1 MDDVTDKYRFA
12 RKLESMDIP
21 HPVTYSAN
29 EIKYIDD
36 YPVIVKPKCAGGGVF
51 NRKVESFDE
60 LESVIDDLLKTYPL
74 WTLDD
79 LIIQKFEEGIPASVS
94 VVSTGDSAYAIAINE
109 QLIGEPWL
117 TDTEFAYCGNITPFE
132 TLYQDEMYKI
142 SKQLMLEYD
151 LKGSNGVDFIITE
164 NGPVV
169 LEINPRLQGSLDSV
183 ELATDMNL
191 FDAHVKSFSGIFPEI
206 TDVKQFAARA
216 VVYSQNDVLINK
228 QILNGLI
235 GQNTV
240 DIPDVGHYIG
250 IDEPLTSVVHKG
262 HSRRDVMEKLRTSA
276 EKIRCL
282 TNGKGKEENKT
293 LPNLNTKLKS

>member
-1 MDDVTDKYRFA
+1 MNEVTDKYRFA

-29 EIKYIDD
+29 DIKNIDD
-36 YPVIVKPKCAGGGVF
+36 YPVIVKPKRAGGGMF
-51 NRKVESFDE
+51 NRKAESFDE
-60 LESVIDDLLKTYPL
+60 LESVIDELLKTYPL

-79 LIIQKFEEGIPASVS
+79 LIIQKFEKGIPASVS
-94 VVSTGDSAYAIAINE
+94 MVSTGDNAYAIAINE

-142 SKQLMLEYD
+142 SKQLMLELG

-164 NGPVV
+164 DGPIV
-169 LEINPRLQGSLDSV
+169 LEINPRLQGSLDTV
-183 ELATDMNL
+183 EIATDMNL
-191 FDAHVKSFSGIFPEI
+191 FDTHVKSFSGILPET

-240 DIPDVGHYIG
+240 DIPDVGHHIG
-250 IDEPLTSVVHKG
+250 IDEPLISVVHKG
-262 HSRRDVMEKLRTSA
+262 HSRRDVMEKLRISV

-282 TNGKGKEENKT
+282 TGGKGKEKNKT
-293 LPNLNTKLKS
+293 IPNLNTKLKS